1 MKRKVT
7 HIMFATFILT
17 AMLGKVA
24 LGSFSS
30 SADEKNKNKFSLKNL
45 SKLSKNYSLYS
56 LKSLNYQFKGIYNF
70 NQPEHSASDT
80 SSNSVEFNSMIRME
94 NGNTTYVFPY
104 KYKVRVPRFKTP
116 TPPSF
121 R

>member
-1 MKRKVT
+1 MKK
-7 HIMFATFILT
+7 ATQILCFTFLLT
-17 AMLGKVA
+17 ALLTKVA
-24 LGSFSS
+24 MGAFSG
-30 SADEKNKNKFSLKNL
+30 SADEKNKSKFSLKNL
-45 SKLSKNYSLYS
+45 SKLSKTYSLYS
-56 LKSLNYQFKGIYNF
+56 LKSNNYQFKGIYNF
-70 NQPEHSASDT
+70 NQPEK
-80 SSNSVEFNSMIRME
+80 NENNLEFNSMIRME

>member
-1 MKRKVT
+1 MKKAT
-7 HIMFATFILT
+7 HIICFTFLLT
-17 AMLGKVA
+17 ALITKVA
-24 LGSFSS
+24 MGSFSG

-45 SKLSKNYSLYS
+45 NKLSKNYSLYS
-56 LKSLNYQFKGIYNF
+56 LKNGNYQFKGIYNF
-70 NQPEHSASDT
+70 NQPEKSDNN
-80 SSNSVEFNSMIRME
+80 SNLEFNSMIRME

-104 KYKVRVPRFKTP
+104 KYKVRAPRFKTP